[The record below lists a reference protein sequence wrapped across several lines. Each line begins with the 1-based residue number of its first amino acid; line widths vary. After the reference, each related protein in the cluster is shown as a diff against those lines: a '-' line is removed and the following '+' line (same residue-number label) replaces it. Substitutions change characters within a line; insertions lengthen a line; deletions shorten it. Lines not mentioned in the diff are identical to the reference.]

1 MSGFR
6 SWASPTTRRAVAAAL
21 LAAAAAGVLWVRSPR
36 AEPGDLC
43 SYRAAGALAREGR
56 SAAAYDG
63 AELAAM
69 HRRQH
74 DVERRVGGFLY
85 SPLWLAPAGALA
97 ALPLD
102 AAERA
107 NRVAGVLAL
116 AAGLALVL
124 YRVATPALRVA
135 VAAAFCLSHAGWVQL
150 IYGNWTFLLFLALA
164 AALAAGERGRGL
176 VAALAWGLAI
186 HLKVFAALALAPL
199 AATRAW
205 RRVVAALLAV
215 AALAALGLAWSGPD
229 AWQAWAG
236 SVAGVAERGVTP
248 YYNKVSLAAAAAR
261 FLAEPRAWLAPRSPV
276 DAPWIRALA
285 LAGLPLLAWGTLR
298 LRRAP
303 ERLAAFG
310 IAWALLFVPQ
320 IWDHTEILLFLV
332 LPALAA
338 RWAWALTALLAGTFF
353 YNGAIQDLL
362 GRTLAGQL
370 SPLAL
375 RCLLLLYPAFALLAL
390 ATTLVEPADGGRP
403 AADA

>member
-6 SWASPTTRRAVAAAL
+6 FWASPTTRRAVAATL

-124 YRVATPALRVA
+124 YRVAAPALRVA

-164 AALAAGERGRGL
+164 VALAAGGRGRGL

-186 HLKVFAALALAPL
+186 HLKVFSALVLAPL

-205 RRVVAALLAV
+205 RRVAAALLAV
-215 AALAALGLAWSGPD
+215 AALAALGLVWSGPD
-229 AWQAWAG
+229 AWHAYAG
-236 SVAGVAERGVTP
+236 TVAGVAERGVTP

-261 FLAEPRAWLAPRSPV
+261 FLAEPRAWLAPRAPV
-276 DAPWIRALA
+276 DSPWIRALA
-285 LAGLPLLAWGTLR
+285 LAGLPLLAWGTLH
-298 LRRAP
+298 LRRTP
-303 ERLAAFG
+303 ERLAAFA
-310 IAWALLFVPQ
+310 IPWVLLFVPQ

-375 RCLLLLYPAFALLAL
+375 RCLLLLYPALALLAL
-390 ATTLVEPADGGRP
+390 ATTLVEPADGERP
-403 AADA
+403 TADA

>member
-6 SWASPTTRRAVAAAL
+6 SWAAPAPRRAVAAAL

-43 SYRAAGALAREGR
+43 SYRAAGALAAEGR
-56 SAAAYDG
+56 PAAAYDG
-63 AELAAM
+63 AELVAM

-74 DVERRVGGFLY
+74 DVPRRVGGFLY
-85 SPLWLAPAGALA
+85 SPLWLAPARALA

-102 AAERA
+102 AAESA
-107 NRVAGVLAL
+107 NRTAGALAL
-116 AAGLALVL
+116 GVGLALVL
-124 YRVATPALRVA
+124 LRIRGMALRVA

-176 VAALAWGLAI
+176 AAALAWGLAI
-186 HLKVFAALALAPL
+186 HLKVFSALVLAPL
-199 AATRAW
+199 GATRAW

-229 AWQAWAG
+229 SWSAYAR
-236 SVAGVAERGVTP
+236 SVVGVAERGVTP

-261 FLAEPRAWLAPRSPV
+261 FVSEPRAWLAPRAPV
-276 DAPWIRALA
+276 DALWIRAIPLV
-285 LAGLPLLAWGTLR
+285 GLPLLAWGTLR

-303 ERLAAFG
+303 ERLAAYAL
-310 IAWALLFVPQ
+310 AWVLLFVPQ

-338 RWAWALTALLAGTFF
+338 RWAWTLTALLAGTFF
-353 YNGAIQDLL
+353 YNGATQDLL
-362 GRTLAGQL
+362 GRTLGGEL

-375 RCLLLLYPAFALLAL
+375 RCLLLLYPALALLAL
-390 ATTLVEPADGGRP
+390 ATTVVEPGGER
-403 AADA
+403 ATADA

>member
-1 MSGFR
+1 MSGLR
-6 SWASPTTRRAVAAAL
+6 PWTSPAARRAVAATL
-21 LAAAAAGVLWVRSPR
+21 LAAAAAGVLWFRSPR

-43 SYRAAGALAREGR
+43 SYRAAGALASAGR

-74 DVERRVGGFLY
+74 DVDRRVGGFLY
-85 SPLWLAPAGALA
+85 SPLWLAPAAALA
-97 ALPLD
+97 ALPLGG
-102 AAERA
+102 AERA

-116 AAGLALVL
+116 GAGLALVL
-124 YRVATPALRVA
+124 YRIAAPALRVG

-164 AALAAGERGRGL
+164 VALAAGERGRGL

-186 HLKVFAALALAPL
+186 HLKVFSALVLAPL
-199 AATRAW
+199 AVTRVW

-229 AWQAWAG
+229 AWGSFAG
-236 SVAGVAERGVTP
+236 TVAGVAERGVTP

-261 FLAEPRAWLAPRSPV
+261 FLAEPRAWLAPRAPV
-276 DAPWIRALA
+276 DSPWIRALV
-285 LAGLPLLAWGTLR
+285 LAGLPLLVWGTLR
-298 LRRAP
+298 LRRTP
-303 ERLAAFG
+303 ERLAAFS
-310 IAWALLFVPQ
+310 IAWTLLFVPQ

-338 RWAWALTALLAGTFF
+338 RWAWALAALLAGTFF
-353 YNGAIQDLL
+353 YNGLVQDLL
-362 GRTLAGQL
+362 GRTLAGEL
-370 SPLAL
+370 PPLAA
-375 RCLLLLYPAFALLAL
+375 RCLLLLYPALALLAL
-390 ATTLVEPADGGRP
+390 ATTLVAPGGGAR
-403 AADA
+403 AATDA